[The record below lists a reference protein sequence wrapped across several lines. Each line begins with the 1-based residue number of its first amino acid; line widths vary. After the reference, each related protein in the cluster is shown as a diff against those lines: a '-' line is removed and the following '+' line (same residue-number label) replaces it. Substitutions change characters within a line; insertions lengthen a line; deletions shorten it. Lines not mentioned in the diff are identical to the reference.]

1 MRITS
6 RRGGPGLTHECLQE
20 PLILGTRNRLGE
32 EDGRPGFLSPASRRL
47 GCFSTA
53 GVGLGRI
60 LPPCLKWKGHRKDG
74 TLGSGLSA
82 QPQVCPLHLD
92 SQGSQ
97 LSLHQQGAGG
107 HKKKMA
113 TRTWGPRATATM
125 TMTTT
130 KRRKKRR
137 PTRSRKAGTEVP
149 DPAERPAS
157 CSAQSIPPTLTSCP
171 EGKAEQATG
180 DRAGSP
186 HTGSLLRRA
195 GGSFLHPELTLVSA
209 LLPSLPASSAL
220 GFTSSDPHVLSF
232 FFRHRGTGSFE
243 RATG

>member
-74 TLGSGLSA
+74 MLGSGLSA
-82 QPQVCPLHLD
+82 QPRVCPLHLD

-107 HKKKMA
+107 PKKKM
-113 TRTWGPRATATM
+113 TTWTWGPRATA

-137 PTRSRKAGTEVP
+137 SRKAGTEVP
-149 DPAERPAS
+149 APAERPAS
-157 CSAQSIPPTLTSCP
+157 CSAQSIPPILTSCP

-195 GGSFLHPELTLVSA
+195 GGRQFSPL
-209 LLPSLPASSAL
+209 
-220 GFTSSDPHVLSF
+220 
-232 FFRHRGTGSFE
+232 
-243 RATG
+243 